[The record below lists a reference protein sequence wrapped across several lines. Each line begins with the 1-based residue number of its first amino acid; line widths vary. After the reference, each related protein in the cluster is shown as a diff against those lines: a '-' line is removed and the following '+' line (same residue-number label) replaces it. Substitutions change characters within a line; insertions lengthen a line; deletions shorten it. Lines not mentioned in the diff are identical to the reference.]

1 MPMRKV
7 AQRELA
13 GMFALLSHPLRL
25 GLVFAL
31 ADGERDVGTLVGITG
46 APQTAVSQ
54 ALARLRVARVVQERR
69 QGRHVFYRLTLPTL
83 PAWLDGGYALLADET
98 AQVALLHDVIETVRR
113 PAGGAP
119 AAVAVSL
126 GGASE

>member
-13 GMFALLSHPLRL
+13 GLFSLLSHPLRL
-25 GLVFAL
+25 GLIFAL

-54 ALARLRVARVVQERR
+54 ALARLRVARLVQERR

-83 PAWLDGGYALLADET
+83 PKWLDGGYELLADET
-98 AQVALLHDVIETVRR
+98 AQVALLHDVITTVRGPHARRTAMETVNAE
-113 PAGGAP
+113 PA
-119 AAVAVSL
+119 
-126 GGASE
+126 E